1 MWRAAESIAGPF
13 LTYLWCGG
21 SWRPSG
27 GHPREGYG
35 GIQGPGACSSREGG
49 GTVKERGGVGSEGRE
64 RLGGAQGTGAC
75 SSSSEGREGL
85 GGIQGAG
92 VRTKGAGADS
102 DKGGQ

>member
-1 MWRAAESIAGPF
+1 M
-13 LTYLWCGG
+13 
-21 SWRPSG
+21 
-27 GHPREGYG
+27 
-35 GIQGPGACSSREGG
+35 
-49 GTVKERGGVGSEGRE
+49 KERGGVGSEGRE